1 MNARTWAAAFG
12 IIAALLLVI
21 AFFVPGET
29 PDGDANAEEWVEYIE
44 DYETLVLVR
53 AYLLIAAG
61 LGLVAFYFLGVEPRL
76 SGPETTDRAM
86 AHLGGAAAVLTA
98 GALSFTGLIGAAVG
112 AAHLFGDVPIDA
124 RTAAL
129 FDNLFY
135 GGLLVGSAVPSGVVM
150 LVVAIEAGR
159 RKAFPV
165 WVLFASLVGV
175 LGMAAALVFFPFILL
190 PIWLIAVSI
199 AVAMARDPESSSTP
213 A

>member
-1 MNARTWAAAFG
+1 MNAKAWAAVFG

-29 PDGDANAEEWVEYIE
+29 PDGDATANEWVEYIE
-44 DYETLVLVR
+44 DYETLVLIR

-61 LGLVAFYFLGVEPRL
+61 LAIVAFYYLGVEPRL
-76 SGPETTDRAM
+76 SGPRVSDQAM
-86 AHLGGAAAVLTA
+86 AHLGGAGAVLTA
-98 GALSFTGLIGAAVG
+98 AALAFAGLIGAAVG

-135 GGLLVGSAVPSGVVM
+135 GGLLVGAAIPAGVLM
-150 LVVAIEAGR
+150 AVVAIESGR

-165 WVLFASLVGV
+165 WVLVASLIGV
-175 LGMAAALVFFPFILL
+175 LGMAAAIVFLPFILL
-190 PIWLIAVSI
+190 PIWLIAMGI
-199 AVAMARDPESSSTP
+199 AVAMAGEPAGRDAPV
-213 A
+213 

>member
-12 IIAALLLVI
+12 IIAALLLVV
-21 AFFVPGET
+21 AFFVPGEP
-29 PDGDANAEEWVEYIE
+29 PDGDASANEWVDYIE
-44 DYETLVLVR
+44 DYETQVLIR

-61 LGLVAFYFLGVEPRL
+61 LAFVAFYYLGVEPRL
-76 SGPETTDRAM
+76 SGPDTTDRAM

-98 GALSFTGLIGAAVG
+98 GALAFTGLIGAAVG

-135 GGLLVGSAVPSGVVM
+135 GGLLVGTAVPAGVVM
-150 LVVAIEAGR
+150 LVVAIQSGR

-165 WVLFASLVGV
+165 WVLVASLVGV
-175 LGMAAALVFFPFILL
+175 LGMAAALVFLPFVLL
-190 PIWLIAVSI
+190 PIWLIAVGI
-199 AVAMARDPESSSTP
+199 AVAMGGESKSSTT
-213 A
+213 AA